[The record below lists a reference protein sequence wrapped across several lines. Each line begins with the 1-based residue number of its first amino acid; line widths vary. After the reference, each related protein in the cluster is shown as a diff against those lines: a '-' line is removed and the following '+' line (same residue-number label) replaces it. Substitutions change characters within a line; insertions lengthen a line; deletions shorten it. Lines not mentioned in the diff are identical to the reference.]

1 MLADWTTSLY
11 KPSNSMT
18 IKDIKEQG
26 LLLLECVS
34 GSRAYG
40 LATERSDT
48 DLKGVFCLSQ
58 QQLYGLTYVDQ
69 VSNETNDEV
78 YYELGRFVELLL
90 KNNPNILELLA
101 TPDDCIL
108 YRHPVM
114 ARLHSEMFLSKLC
127 KDTFAGYALTQIQ
140 KARGYKK
147 KFVNPVDK
155 ERKTVL
161 DFCFIM
167 QGQAS
172 VPLPQWL
179 PQQEYRQEHCGLT
192 SISHAKGLYALYY
205 DETNALHYK
214 GIVSTELANEVS
226 LSAIPKG
233 EAQKAYLFFNQDGY
247 SAYCR
252 EYREYWDWVEK
263 RNEDRY
269 LGNVTHGKG
278 YDAKNM
284 MHTIRLLQVAKEILQ
299 QGSLQV
305 RRPNR
310 DQLLSIKAGDFQ
322 YDELLTMANGLMK
335 EIEEAAQQSSLPAL
349 PDQEMAEAAL
359 VQIRQQLY
367 NQ

>member
-1 MLADWTTSLY
+1 
-11 KPSNSMT
+11 MT

-26 LLLLECVS
+26 MLLLECVS

-40 LATERSDT
+40 LATEKSDT
-48 DLKGVFCLSQ
+48 DLKGVFCLPQ
-58 QQLYGLTYVDQ
+58 DQLYGLTYIEQ
-69 VSNETNDEV
+69 VSNDTNDEV

-114 ARLHSEMFLSKLC
+114 DQLHSNMFLSKLC

-155 ERKTVL
+155 ERKTIL

-167 QGQAS
+167 QES
-172 VPLPQWL
+172 TSIPLINWL
-179 PQQEYRQEHCGLT
+179 EQHSYEQHHCGLT
-192 SISHAKGLYALYY
+192 AIPHAKGLYALYY
-205 DETNALHYK
+205 DGAGALHYR
-214 GIVSTELANEVS
+214 GIISTELANEVS
-226 LSAIPKG
+226 LSSIPKG
-233 EAQKAYLFFNQDGY
+233 EQQKAYLYFNLEGY
-247 SAYCR
+247 SVYCR

-269 LGNVTHGKG
+269 LGNITHGKG

-299 QGSLQV
+299 QGSLEV
-305 RRPNR
+305 KRPNR
-310 DQLLSIKAGDFQ
+310 EELLSIKSGDYQ
-322 YDELLTMANGLMK
+322 YEELLAMAKTLMG
-335 EIEEAAQQSSLPAL
+335 EIEEAAPQSTLPEL
-349 PDQEMAEAAL
+349 PDTQRAEAAL
-359 VQIRQQLY
+359 VQIRQQVY
-367 NQ
+367 SQ